1 MYAIIS
7 TTNEREVIKMYEYE
21 MWNKKTNEIS
31 FLFSSS
37 KPLSELMAK
46 ANMNPAE
53 WVCLSKEYID

>member
-1 MYAIIS
+1 
-7 TTNEREVIKMYEYE
+7 MYEYE

-37 KPLSELMAK
+37 KPLSELMQK

-53 WVCLSKEYID
+53 WECVNKEYID